1 MAERGDTAVLTLGPV
16 LFNWAPETWRDFY
29 FGIADE
35 APVDVVFVGEVVC
48 SKRAPFFEPVLADV
62 VERLRGAGKQ
72 VVFSTLALIMN
83 ERELE
88 SVRALAADA
97 DLLVEANDIA
107 AVSILEGRRHV
118 IGPLINTYNEGT
130 LEYLLRSGAEAVC
143 MPAELS
149 GEAIRS
155 MAKSLDD
162 PGVIEVQVFGRLPLA
177 ISARCYHA
185 RSRGLAKDSCQFVC
199 AEDPDGMAVDTLDGT
214 PFLTVNGTQTLSR
227 SCRRLDGEITE
238 LLDAGIRRF
247 RLSPMDVDM
256 KRVSRSF
263 RALLDGALSLD
274 GLRDELGDVMPRV
287 SFSNGFYH
295 GNVGAAYISQGE

>member
-1 MAERGDTAVLTLGPV
+1 MAERGDKAVLTLGPV

-29 FGIADE
+29 FRVADE

-48 SKRAPFFEPVLADV
+48 SKRLPFFEPVLADV
-62 VERLRGAGKQ
+62 IERLTSAGKQ

-97 DLLVEANDIA
+97 DLFLEANDVA
-107 AVSILEGRRHV
+107 AVSLLEGRRHM
-118 IGPLINTYNEGT
+118 IGPFINTYNEGT

-143 MPAELS
+143 MPPELA
-149 GEAIRS
+149 GDAIRS
-155 MAKSLDD
+155 MATRIEN

-199 AEDPDGMAVDTLDGT
+199 AEDPDGMPVDTLDGT

-227 SCRRLDGEITE
+227 TCRRLDSEIHE
-238 LLDAGIRRF
+238 LLNAGIKRF

-256 KRVSRSF
+256 VRVSRAF
-263 RALLDGALSLD
+263 RALLDGTASLD
-274 GLRDELGDVMPRV
+274 GIRAELGEVLPGV

-295 GNVGAAYISQGE
+295 GNVGAAYVSHGE